1 MFYIY
6 PYMAGS
12 KSVKKLKELLGAKI
26 IKLENSKYRPKAS
39 DIVINYGNSRI
50 PSWLNADVAILNHPD
65 KVRIASNKLDT
76 FVALQN
82 ANVPTVP
89 FTTNKS
95 EAERWLSEGTKVFV
109 RTILNGHSGAGIE
122 VVQQQVSSSTPE
134 IVEELNQLLDEYYN
148 STDDPT
154 DQFIIQELQKTLD
167 ENEVQEDVTV
177 PELSD
182 APLYTKGVSNAGEYR
197 VHVADGEVILY
208 QKKSRKVDEE
218 GNVITPDG
226 EEADVR
232 NLASNWVYRTGNL
245 RRLERVEDLAVLAI
259 NELGLDF
266 GSVDII
272 MDTDGEVYVLEVNTA
287 SGLGNTDTQVAY
299 DRAFRG
305 LPPQLQDV
313 NDEE

>member
-1 MFYIY
+1 MFFIY
-6 PYMAGS
+6 PYMTGS

-39 DIVINYGNSRI
+39 DVVINYGNSHI
-50 PSWLNADVAILNHPD
+50 PSWLNDTVAILNHPD
-65 KVRIASNKLDT
+65 KVRVASNKLST
-76 FVALQN
+76 FLALQN
-82 ANVPTVP
+82 ANVQTVP
-89 FTTNKS
+89 FTTDKS
-95 EAERWLSEGTKVFV
+95 EAERWLSEGAKVFV
-109 RTILNGHSGAGIE
+109 RNILNGHSGEGIE

-148 STDDPT
+148 STENPT
-154 DQFIIQELQKTLD
+154 DQFIIQELQRTLD
-167 ENEVQEDVTV
+167 ENEVQEDVVV
-177 PELSD
+177 PELND
-182 APLYTKGVSNAGEYR
+182 APLYTKGVPNAGEYR
-197 VHVADGEVILY
+197 VHVSDGEVILY
-208 QKKSRKVDEE
+208 QKKSRRVDEN
-218 GNVITPDG
+218 GNVATPDG
-226 EEADVR
+226 EESDVR

-272 MDTDGEVYVLEVNTA
+272 MDTDGDVYVLEVNTA

-299 DRAFRG
+299 ERAFRG
-305 LPPQLQDV
+305 LPPQLPEV